1 MNAQIDPARAQEQVG
16 TPATAVDAVAGGD
29 MHSQLTRH
37 AVHVL
42 AEAGL
47 TQEAIAAHCK
57 MSERTVRRILAE
69 PRVETVDDQVERR
82 RRGIGRPSSTDDFEA
97 FVVETLSQDPEL
109 MTLELLRRARHRGY
123 KGGKSAFYEMARR
136 LRDEHPEWVMRFE
149 GLAGE
154 FSQHDFGQIDIKFI
168 DRSRRRVKFFAS
180 RLKYSRYVLVTL
192 VPDET
197 AETLVRTLLEH
208 FVGFG
213 GVPLCAVFDRPKTV
227 ALKWTADGKVTEWNP
242 TFAQAAMDVGFTA
255 EVCWPRSPR
264 QKGSVENLVG
274 WVKGSFFKQRRFI
287 DLDDVRQQLDE
298 WHVEVNEERPSRATD
313 IVPVV
318 RLTEERQRLRAPRVS
333 PDELALRIPISV
345 GPTGYVVHDA
355 HSYSMPPR
363 AAGLPATLHLYRD
376 RVRIVAGR
384 FEATHPR
391 VRGKAKPSTLPEHRA
406 QQLSALSGTRGKRYL
421 KRQHL
426 FDLGEPAVVFL
437 TELVHNNPKGW
448 YQDVDLLHALLQRHG
463 SDVVVRAMRAAADV
477 DRFDAAY
484 VEALVRPSQPSLFG
498 GEAQA

>member
-1 MNAQIDPARAQEQVG
+1 
-16 TPATAVDAVAGGD
+16 
-29 MHSQLTRH
+29 MHSLLTRH

-42 AEAGL
+42 HEAGL

-57 MSERTVRRILAE
+57 MGVRTVRRILAE
-69 PRVETVDDQVERR
+69 PKVEVVDDHAERQ
-82 RRGIGRPSSTDDFEA
+82 RRGVGRSSKTDGFAA
-97 FVVETLSQDPEL
+97 FVVETLSQDPGL

-123 KGGKSAFYEMARR
+123 GGGKSAFYDMVRR
-136 LRDEHPEWVMRFE
+136 LREEHPEWVMRFE

-154 FSQHDFGQIDIKFI
+154 FSQHDFGQVVVKFV
-168 DRSRRRVKFFAS
+168 DGSTCRLKFFAS

-197 AETLVRTLLEH
+197 AETLVRTLLDH
-208 FVGFG
+208 FAAFG

-227 ALKWTADGKVTEWNP
+227 AKKWTADGKVTEWNP
-242 TFAQAAMDVGFTA
+242 IFAQAAMDIGFTA

-274 WVKGSFFKQRRFI
+274 WVKGSFFKQRRFL
-287 DLDDVRQQLDE
+287 DLEDLQQQLDE

-318 RLTEERQRLRAPRVS
+318 RVVEEQQRLRRPRVTA
-333 PDELALRIPISV
+333 DELALRIPISV

-363 AAGLPATLHLYRD
+363 AAGLPATLHLHRD

-421 KRQHL
+421 RRQHL

-437 TELVHNNPKGW
+437 TELVHHNPRGW

-463 SDVVVRAMRAAADV
+463 GDVVLRAMRAAADV

-484 VEALVRPSQPSLFG
+484 VETLVRPSQPSLFA